1 MCVQAERSLRT
12 QPSNK
17 VRGCGRV
24 ALVVCAVLLTH
35 SRVPSTENPLHKIT
49 SLVELVQFMA
59 YPGGEHNEVNVNTFV
74 VRVPSRR
81 RVLRRG
87 R

>member
-1 MCVQAERSLRT
+1 
-12 QPSNK
+12 
-17 VRGCGRV
+17 
-24 ALVVCAVLLTH
+24 
-35 SRVPSTENPLHKIT
+35 
-49 SLVELVQFMA
+49 MA